1 MLPVFN
7 ANGVAASSPGLRGT
21 RYPGNRSQ
29 NDNQPQRGCG
39 LTERDFG
46 LGTMVNHYA
55 DGGRVVWCGFEMPC
69 GGGILPPSLESCY
82 RRLDAGSWAGG
93 QNAPA
98 TFCYGAAC

>member
-39 LTERDFG
+39 LTERGVGLSTMEAGTALRFSDMCVFG
-46 LGTMVNHYA
+46 SQGRPYGIRPTLGWRTQRRWRNDA
-55 DGGRVVWCGFEMPC
+55 ARPD
-69 GGGILPPSLESCY
+69 ESP
-82 RRLDAGSWAGG
+82 R
-93 QNAPA
+93 
-98 TFCYGAAC
+98 

>member
-39 LTERDFG
+39 LTGRGVGLSTIEAGTALRFSDRCVFG
-46 LGTMVNHYA
+46 SQGRPHGIRPTLGWRT
-55 DGGRVVWCGFEMPC
+55 
-69 GGGILPPSLESCY
+69 
-82 RRLDAGSWAGG
+82 
-93 QNAPA
+93 
-98 TFCYGAAC
+98 